1 MNVAN
6 LPLWLILAIGGIVS
20 ISALMMGMRM
30 GRTKGYAQGRRVERR
45 LQKKKQ
51 RRAAE
56 RAESKL
62 ETSEQRKGH
71 LDDDRPSVNP
81 DDLELDAVMPLIRD
95 HLDEILLRL
104 EGEGVYSETETRK
117 ELIWKNSVLDAY
129 VGKHVLHRLERE
141 RKGKALI
148 AGQLNI
154 ADAGECTILFMDL
167 RGFTAVTQQLGP
179 SITPLLINYYLKS
192 VTRVIHTFGGTVD
205 KFIGDCVMATWGLP
219 HEHPTGPLSAVQ
231 CGRAMVEAVETV
243 NSFLFDEIQ
252 KAGLRVTEEGAVKK
266 KSKKKNT
273 GEDRAEYE
281 RKLKGVAQK
290 LLHPSIGIA
299 TGIVA
304 GLSMGGPER
313 RSYSV
318 IGKAVN
324 RAARLE
330 SATRKE
336 NCDLLIDNETYEII
350 KQEMAAADM
359 KRADLRDLKGLGY
372 RQAWQWSRSTVG
384 SLHDPDAPISV
395 DPL

>member
-6 LPLWLILAIGGIVS
+6 LPLWLVLAIGGLLL
-20 ISALMMGMRM
+20 ISALMVGMNM
-30 GRTKGYAQGRRVERR
+30 GRKKGYARGRRVERR

-51 RRAAE
+51 RLAAE
-56 RAESKL
+56 KAEKEVDTVGSMDSHL
-62 ETSEQRKGH
+62 GSE
-71 LDDDRPSVNP
+71 LPVIAP
-81 DDLELDAVMPLIRD
+81 DDLSIEAVMPVVRES
-95 HLDEILLRL
+95 LDEILLRL
-104 EGEGVYSETETRK
+104 EGEGLYNETETRK

-129 VGKHVLHRLERE
+129 VGRHVLERLEKE
-141 RKGKALI
+141 RRGKALI

-252 KAGLRVTEEGAVKK
+252 KAGLRVTEEGAVTK
-266 KSKKKNT
+266 KSKKGS
-273 GEDRAEYE
+273 GEDQAEYE

-299 TGIVA
+299 TGLVA

>member
-1 MNVAN
+1 MNLAN
-6 LPLWLILAIGGIVS
+6 LPLWVLLLVGGLIVVSAVMIGMKI
-20 ISALMMGMRM
+20 
-30 GRTKGYAQGRRVERR
+30 GRTKGYARGRRVERR
-45 LQKKKQ
+45 VQKRKQ
-51 RRAAE
+51 RRAAA
-56 RAESKL
+56 RAESEVEATDIHDSQL
-62 ETSEQRKGH
+62 SAELPSADLNE
-71 LDDDRPSVNP
+71 LDV
-81 DDLELDAVMPLIRD
+81 DAVMPVVRD

-104 EGEGVYSETETRK
+104 EEEGTYSETETRK

-129 VGKHVLHRLERE
+129 VGKHVLHRLEEE
-141 RKGKALI
+141 RRGKALI

-192 VTRVIHTFGGTVD
+192 VTRVIHAFGGTVD

-252 KAGLRVTEEGAVKK
+252 KAGLRVTEEGAVTK
-266 KSKKKNT
+266 KSKKKI
-273 GEDRAEYE
+273 GDDQADYE

-299 TGIVA
+299 TGLVA

-330 SATRKE
+330 AATRKE

-350 KQEMAAADM
+350 KQEGAAADM

>member
-1 MNVAN
+1 
-6 LPLWLILAIGGIVS
+6 
-20 ISALMMGMRM
+20 MRF
-30 GRTKGYAQGRRVERR
+30 KRR
-45 LQKKKQ
+45 
-51 RRAAE
+51 
-56 RAESKL
+56 
-62 ETSEQRKGH
+62 
-71 LDDDRPSVNP
+71 
-81 DDLELDAVMPLIRD
+81 
-95 HLDEILLRL
+95 
-104 EGEGVYSETETRK
+104 
-117 ELIWKNSVLDAY
+117 
-129 VGKHVLHRLERE
+129 
-141 RKGKALI
+141 
-148 AGQLNI
+148 
-154 ADAGECTILFMDL
+154 
-167 RGFTAVTQQLGP
+167 
-179 SITPLLINYYLKS
+179 
-192 VTRVIHTFGGTVD
+192 
-205 KFIGDCVMATWGLP
+205 
-219 HEHPTGPLSAVQ
+219 
-231 CGRAMVEAVETV
+231 
-243 NSFLFDEIQ
+243 
-252 KAGLRVTEEGAVKK
+252 GLRVTEEGAVKK

-384 SLHDPDAPISV
+384 SLHDPDTHLGGSSVKSFPIALVGALVLASCAAPQNHHLAERKNERLPTAPFST
-395 DPL
+395 PGAP

>member
-1 MNVAN
+1 MGMNLAN
-6 LPLWLILAIGGIVS
+6 LPLWVELSVGGLFAV
-20 ISALMMGMRM
+20 SALVLGMKM
-30 GRTKGYAQGRRVERR
+30 GRTKGYARGRRVERR

-51 RRAAE
+51 RRAAA
-56 RAESKL
+56 RAESEL
-62 ETSEQRKGH
+62 ENTDIHDSQLGAE
-71 LDDDRPSVNP
+71 LSSFDPT
-81 DDLELDAVMPLIRD
+81 DLNVDTVMPVVREN
-95 HLDEILLRL
+95 LDEILLQL
-104 EGEGVYSETETRK
+104 EGEGIYSETETRK

-129 VGKHVLHRLERE
+129 VGKHVLARLERE
-141 RKGKALI
+141 RRGKALI

-154 ADAGECTILFMDL
+154 ADTGDCTILFMDL

-179 SITPLLINYYLKS
+179 NITPLLINYYLKT

-252 KAGLRVTEEGAVKK
+252 SAGLRVTEEGAVKK
-266 KSKKKNT
+266 KSKSL
-273 GEDRAEYE
+273 GEDRADYE

-336 NCDLLIDNETYEII
+336 DCDLLIDNETYEII

>member
-1 MNVAN
+1 MNLAN
-6 LPLWLILAIGGIVS
+6 LPLWVLLLVGGLIVVSAVMIGMKI
-20 ISALMMGMRM
+20 
-30 GRTKGYAQGRRVERR
+30 GRTKGYARGRRVERR
-45 LQKKKQ
+45 VQKRKQ
-51 RRAAE
+51 RRAAA
-56 RAESKL
+56 RAESEVEATDIHDSQL
-62 ETSEQRKGH
+62 GAELPSADLNE
-71 LDDDRPSVNP
+71 LDV
-81 DDLELDAVMPLIRD
+81 DAVMPVVRD

-104 EGEGVYSETETRK
+104 EEEGTYSETETRK

-129 VGKHVLHRLERE
+129 VGKHVLHRLEEE
-141 RKGKALI
+141 RRGKALI

-192 VTRVIHTFGGTVD
+192 VTRVIHAFGGTVD

-252 KAGLRVTEEGAVKK
+252 KAGLRVTEEGAVTK
-266 KSKKKNT
+266 KSKKKI
-273 GEDRAEYE
+273 GDDQADYE

-299 TGIVA
+299 TGLVA

-330 SATRKE
+330 AATRKE

-350 KQEMAAADM
+350 KQEGAAADM